1 MTLSIFF
8 LVLLFHLHAFFERN
22 IYSTLLLIFKNL
34 VVCLLVKIK
43 NSLCILDLSSLY
55 DIKLK
60 IFSPSLQLDFFLTMS
75 FKEQKILVDEIQF
88 IKFSFIVC
96 KTFSYVL

>member
-1 MTLSIFF
+1 MDPSKSQPPPPSPF
-8 LVLLFHLHAFFERN
+8 LQVMAVGDLTDVISERVCAC
-22 IYSTLLLIFKNL
+22 IHIGFYSSTT
-34 VVCLLVKIK
+34 
-43 NSLCILDLSSLY
+43 
-55 DIKLK
+55 
-60 IFSPSLQLDFFLTMS
+60 PSTLQLDFFLTMS